1 MKKQMK
7 GFGIYIIILLL
18 IIGAFYYI
26 AIYNNNS
33 DDYNYMNFL
42 EDLKENHISSIK
54 IYQNQEIPTGK
65 LVVKL
70 NDDSNHYVIYRA
82 EGALDG
88 A

>member
-26 AIYNNNS
+26 AIYNDNN

-42 EDLKENHISSIK
+42 EDLQGDHISSIK
-54 IYQNQEIPTGK
+54 IYQNKEVPA
-65 LVVKL
+65 
-70 NDDSNHYVIYRA
+70 NW
-82 EGALDG
+82 
-88 A
+88 